1 MLNQPQRS
9 TDGQRKLMLWEL
21 KLDILQ
27 VDSNSNAHQVTSGL
41 LNSSV
46 RIISTSLCVILTF
59 LTTIGDCPG
68 LVEIYRAISDVIFD
82 LF

>member
-1 MLNQPQRS
+1 MGREN
-9 TDGQRKLMLWEL
+9 WEL

-27 VDSNSNAHQVTSGL
+27 VDSNSNADQVTSGL

-59 LTTIGDCPG
+59 LTTIGDCHG